1 MKPFIHQAPHE
12 LAGKVVTIKEGEF
25 KGHEYRVED
34 WWDRLGQGSWREGCG
49 NPACMEYGLRSG
61 MEIGAKLA
69 SGEITEDQ
77 ESAFINTDDEV
88 VYGHLANGLGKLI
101 HVSQLGPVKE

>member
-12 LAGKVVTIKEGEF
+12 LAGKVVTIKEGQFE
-25 KGHEYRVED
+25 GHEYRVED
-34 WWDRLGQGSWREGCG
+34 WWDRLGQGSWGECRG

-61 MEIGAKLA
+61 METGAKLA
-69 SGEITEDQ
+69 AGQITKEQAASYAD
-77 ESAFINTDDEV
+77 NEV